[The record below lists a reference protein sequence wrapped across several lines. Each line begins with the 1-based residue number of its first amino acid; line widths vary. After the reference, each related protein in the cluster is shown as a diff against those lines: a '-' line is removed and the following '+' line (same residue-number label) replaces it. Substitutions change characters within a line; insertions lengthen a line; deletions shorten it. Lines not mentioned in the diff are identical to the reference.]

1 MPISLFYQK
10 RIMKHTIS
18 LFIWT
23 VCILLLP
30 LEFIHAENNP
40 TELLKKLQSLPGIT
54 DIKPL
59 ESNAYPEKYVLF
71 IEQLLDP
78 KHPEAGSFKQ
88 RIILGHIGFDRPTI
102 LVTEGYAATYAL
114 APRYQ
119 EELSKRLNAN
129 LVFVEYRYF
138 DASMPDPCNWDYL
151 TVENSLYD
159 LHHVTTTF
167 KQLYPQKWISTGIS
181 KGGQTTMFYRAYFPD
196 DVDFSVPYVAPLN
209 KSLEDGRHEPFIAET
224 VSTAQNREKVK
235 EFQLEVLK
243 RKAELLPMF
252 ERYCLNKGYTFRVPI
267 TEIYDFNVLEYSF
280 ALWQWGTSVTKIPSP
295 KADNQ
300 TIFNHFI
307 AICEPDYFSEQSPYP
322 SFNVQAAKELGYY
335 GYDTEPFKKWLS
347 ISTAHGYLNR
357 AMLPDEL
364 RDNVELQPEIYH
376 KVYNFLRD
384 NDPKIIFIYG
394 EIDPWTAVRVPAF
407 EGKQNEQIY
416 IQPRGSHL
424 SRISKMPEK
433 IKNRYLELIHA
444 WLMQLFFRKVF
455 TANSLSSY
463 NFLPFIPKLIQKRP
477 TFSTGIFGQTSFS
490 SVLCHITIIQYYYM
504 NLCVF

>member
-138 DASMPDPCNWDYL
+138 DASMPDLAFAHVCRHDIVV
-151 TVENSLYD
+151 TVNFAQID
-159 LHHVTTTF
+159 C
-167 KQLYPQKWISTGIS
+167 QLGTNLAS
-181 KGGQTTMFYRAYFPD
+181 GQY
-196 DVDFSVPYVAPLN
+196 
-209 KSLEDGRHEPFIAET
+209 GR
-224 VSTAQNREKVK
+224 
-235 EFQLEVLK
+235 
-243 RKAELLPMF
+243 
-252 ERYCLNKGYTFRVPI
+252 
-267 TEIYDFNVLEYSF
+267 D
-280 ALWQWGTSVTKIPSP
+280 AL
-295 KADNQ
+295 
-300 TIFNHFI
+300 
-307 AICEPDYFSEQSPYP
+307 
-322 SFNVQAAKELGYY
+322 
-335 GYDTEPFKKWLS
+335 
-347 ISTAHGYLNR
+347 
-357 AMLPDEL
+357 
-364 RDNVELQPEIYH
+364 
-376 KVYNFLRD
+376 
-384 NDPKIIFIYG
+384 
-394 EIDPWTAVRVPAF
+394 
-407 EGKQNEQIY
+407 
-416 IQPRGSHL
+416 
-424 SRISKMPEK
+424 
-433 IKNRYLELIHA
+433 
-444 WLMQLFFRKVF
+444 
-455 TANSLSSY
+455 
-463 NFLPFIPKLIQKRP
+463 
-477 TFSTGIFGQTSFS
+477 
-490 SVLCHITIIQYYYM
+490 
-504 NLCVF
+504 

>member
-252 ERYCLNKGYTFRVPI
+252 ERYVKQR
-267 TEIYDFNVLEYSF
+267 IYFPCTHY
-280 ALWQWGTSVTKIPSP
+280 
-295 KADNQ
+295 
-300 TIFNHFI
+300 
-307 AICEPDYFSEQSPYP
+307 
-322 SFNVQAAKELGYY
+322 
-335 GYDTEPFKKWLS
+335 
-347 ISTAHGYLNR
+347 R
-357 AMLPDEL
+357 
-364 RDNVELQPEIYH
+364 
-376 KVYNFLRD
+376 
-384 NDPKIIFIYG
+384 
-394 EIDPWTAVRVPAF
+394 
-407 EGKQNEQIY
+407 
-416 IQPRGSHL
+416 
-424 SRISKMPEK
+424 
-433 IKNRYLELIHA
+433 
-444 WLMQLFFRKVF
+444 
-455 TANSLSSY
+455 
-463 NFLPFIPKLIQKRP
+463 
-477 TFSTGIFGQTSFS
+477 
-490 SVLCHITIIQYYYM
+490 
-504 NLCVF
+504 NL

>member
-167 KQLYPQKWISTGIS
+167 KQL
-181 KGGQTTMFYRAYFPD
+181 
-196 DVDFSVPYVAPLN
+196 
-209 KSLEDGRHEPFIAET
+209 
-224 VSTAQNREKVK
+224 
-235 EFQLEVLK
+235 
-243 RKAELLPMF
+243 
-252 ERYCLNKGYTFRVPI
+252 
-267 TEIYDFNVLEYSF
+267 
-280 ALWQWGTSVTKIPSP
+280 
-295 KADNQ
+295 
-300 TIFNHFI
+300 
-307 AICEPDYFSEQSPYP
+307 
-322 SFNVQAAKELGYY
+322 
-335 GYDTEPFKKWLS
+335 
-347 ISTAHGYLNR
+347 
-357 AMLPDEL
+357 
-364 RDNVELQPEIYH
+364 
-376 KVYNFLRD
+376 
-384 NDPKIIFIYG
+384 
-394 EIDPWTAVRVPAF
+394 
-407 EGKQNEQIY
+407 
-416 IQPRGSHL
+416 
-424 SRISKMPEK
+424 
-433 IKNRYLELIHA
+433 
-444 WLMQLFFRKVF
+444 
-455 TANSLSSY
+455 
-463 NFLPFIPKLIQKRP
+463 
-477 TFSTGIFGQTSFS
+477 
-490 SVLCHITIIQYYYM
+490 
-504 NLCVF
+504 